1 MCTGSDGSVYL
12 VSASDSGTMLYRLD
26 GETLTPVST
35 AISGSVYNPK
45 LAFAGN
51 TPYLLYQDDQYLLRL
66 CRWNGTVWETCYTGT
81 ELAQYADMTA
91 SGGKLYLTY
100 TTGTF
105 PYALQAACYDTATD
119 TLSALG
125 STIAANACNMEIA
138 VSGETILIGYRDLND
153 NGVPKAAVWNGSSW
167 NSTALSDQ
175 DCGMVSVLADGEDI
189 WIAPSGG
196 KTDLYRWTDGAVISY
211 PLPDTAKDRAFQLV
225 PAAADGGFYLAVNA
239 QSPGEFLLCE
249 LDKTAQTWT
258 QAGNPIAQETVNQPV
273 LAAADHTIY
282 CLYTTSDWKT
292 VFKKLTL
299 STAEQPVA
307 GDINGDGK
315 TDLADLLLLQRYLL
329 GSGVLQADQAK
340 AADIFPDGSVS
351 GLDLARL
358 RQMIVGA

>member
-1 MCTGSDGSVYL
+1 MPSRRASFSSV
-12 VSASDSGTMLYRLD
+12 
-26 GETLTPVST
+26 
-35 AISGSVYNPK
+35 
-45 LAFAGN
+45 
-51 TPYLLYQDDQYLLRL
+51 
-66 CRWNGTVWETCYTGT
+66 
-81 ELAQYADMTA
+81 
-91 SGGKLYLTY
+91 
-100 TTGTF
+100 
-105 PYALQAACYDTATD
+105 
-119 TLSALG
+119 
-125 STIAANACNMEIA
+125 
-138 VSGETILIGYRDLND
+138 
-153 NGVPKAAVWNGSSW
+153 SW
-167 NSTALSDQ
+167 T
-175 DCGMVSVLADGEDI
+175 
-189 WIAPSGG
+189 
-196 KTDLYRWTDGAVISY
+196 
-211 PLPDTAKDRAFQLV
+211 
-225 PAAADGGFYLAVNA
+225 
-239 QSPGEFLLCE
+239 
-249 LDKTAQTWT
+249 KTAQTWT